1 VSPSFGTRT
10 SLGYEPYDVRLCCL
24 GKSLVRSHTTHVS
37 HGTLWGSE
45 ARLMAYRRDDK
56 VLT

>member
-10 SLGYEPYDVRLCCL
+10 SLGYEPYDARLCCL

-37 HGTLWGSE
+37 HGTLWGRKPGSWLIDE
-45 ARLMAYRRDDK
+45 MIRF
-56 VLT
+56 